1 MSDTRDI
8 MFSGIIWTFLRQSSL
23 QLFGIVEGIILA
35 RLLSPKDYG
44 LVAMPA
50 IFMAIS
56 GCFIDSGFATAL
68 VRDKSR
74 KAIDYS
80 TVFVTTVCM
89 TAFFSMLLCLCSGYI
104 ADFYNE
110 PILKSIVCANAILLF
125 LNSFL
130 SIQNTRLTIRMDF
143 KTQNIIRTITN
154 IVIGIV
160 VIICALCGMGVWSLV
175 WPNFLMPLLNGYLYY
190 RHDRWFPG
198 LRFSWQVWRK
208 YFSFGSK
215 LLVSNLVSVIYDN
228 IYPMVIGKK
237 FPAADLGYFSKA
249 SSYADLPSYTIRTI
263 VGPVAYP
270 VMSTIEE
277 DDKLRSSYSRLVAL
291 SCYLVFPLAFGL
303 AILAKPF
310 IIVLITEKWAPSI
323 VFLQLLCFA
332 KMWGPFEVL
341 SKDFLQVKGR
351 SDLFLKIELITKSL
365 SILALV
371 TCIPLGI
378 KAMCIGLVITSLSSF
393 LINIRYVNKVGGFSL
408 KIQLQNIAPA
418 LIYSSSMA
426 LIIYLVVS
434 QFQSYVVQLII
445 GIVTGAV
452 YYIFISKVTK
462 SRDYESVISI
472 VKEKIIKRLF
482 TKSKS

>member
-1 MSDTRDI
+1 
-8 MFSGIIWTFLRQSSL
+8 
-23 QLFGIVEGIILA
+23 
-35 RLLSPKDYG
+35 
-44 LVAMPA
+44 
-50 IFMAIS
+50 
-56 GCFIDSGFATAL
+56 
-68 VRDKSR
+68 
-74 KAIDYS
+74 
-80 TVFVTTVCM
+80 
-89 TAFFSMLLCLCSGYI
+89 
-104 ADFYNE
+104 
-110 PILKSIVCANAILLF
+110 
-125 LNSFL
+125 
-130 SIQNTRLTIRMDF
+130 
-143 KTQNIIRTITN
+143 
-154 IVIGIV
+154 
-160 VIICALCGMGVWSLV
+160 
-175 WPNFLMPLLNGYLYY
+175 
-190 RHDRWFPG
+190 
-198 LRFSWQVWRK
+198 
-208 YFSFGSK
+208 
-215 LLVSNLVSVIYDN
+215 
-228 IYPMVIGKK
+228 MVIGKK

-277 DDKLRSSYSRLVAL
+277 DDKLRSSYLRLVAL

-323 VFLQLLCFA
+323 VFLQLFCFA

>member
-1 MSDTRDI
+1 MSGTRDT
-8 MFSGIIWTFLRQSSL
+8 MFSGMIWTFLRQSSL
-23 QLFGIVEGIILA
+23 QIFSIAEGIILA
-35 RLLSPKDYG
+35 RILSPKDYG

-68 VRDKSR
+68 VRDKTR

-80 TVFVTTVCM
+80 TVFVTTVFM
-89 TAFFSMLLCLCSGYI
+89 TAFFSLLLCLCSGYI

-110 PILKSIVCANAILLF
+110 PILKTIVCANAVLLF

-130 SIQNTRLTIRMDF
+130 SIQNTRLTIKLDF
-143 KTQNIIRTITN
+143 KAQNIIRTVTN

-160 VIICALCGMGVWSLV
+160 VIICALCGMGIWSLV
-175 WPNFLMPLLNGYLYY
+175 WPNFIMPFLNGYLYY

-198 LRFSWQVWRK
+198 FKFSWRVWRK

-215 LLVSNLVSVIYDN
+215 LLISNLVSVIYDN
-228 IYPMVIGKK
+228 LYPMVIGKK
-237 FPAADLGYFSKA
+237 FPAADLGYFTKA
-249 SSYADLPSYTIRTI
+249 SSYAELPSYTIRTI

-270 VMSTIEE
+270 VMSAIEKE
-277 DDKLRSSYSRLVAL
+277 EELRTSYLRLVAL
-291 SCYLVFPLAFGL
+291 SCYLVFPLVFGM

-310 IIVLITEKWAPSI
+310 IMVLITEKWAPAI

-332 KMWGPFEVL
+332 RMWGPFVVL

-351 SDLFLKIELITKSL
+351 SDLFMKIELITKAL

-371 TCIPLGI
+371 ICIPIGI
-378 KAMCIGLVITSLSSF
+378 KAMCVGLVITSVFSMLVN
-393 LINIRYVNKVGGFSL
+393 LMYVNKVGGFSVKTQL
-408 KIQLQNIAPA
+408 KNIAPSI
-418 LIYSSSMA
+418 IYSSSMG
-426 LIIYLVVS
+426 LIIYLVIL
-434 QFQSYVVQLII
+434 QLQSYAAQLIVGIVI
-445 GIVTGAV
+445 GII

-462 SRDYESVISI
+462 SRDYKSVMSI
-472 VKEKIIKRLF
+472 VKEKIVKRF
-482 TKSKS
+482 VKKSWS

>member
-1 MSDTRDI
+1 
-8 MFSGIIWTFLRQSSL
+8 MFSGMIWTFLRQSSL
-23 QLFGIVEGIILA
+23 QIFSIAEGIILA
-35 RLLSPKDYG
+35 RILSPKDYG

-68 VRDKSR
+68 VRDKTR

-80 TVFVTTVCM
+80 TVFVTTVFM
-89 TAFFSMLLCLCSGYI
+89 TAFFSLLLCLCSGYI

-110 PILKSIVCANAILLF
+110 PILKTIVCANAVLLF

-130 SIQNTRLTIRMDF
+130 SIQNTRLTIKLDF
-143 KTQNIIRTITN
+143 KAQNIIRTVTN

-160 VIICALCGMGVWSLV
+160 VIICALCGMGIWSLV
-175 WPNFLMPLLNGYLYY
+175 WPNFIMPFLNGYLYY

-198 LRFSWQVWRK
+198 FKFSWRVWRK

-215 LLVSNLVSVIYDN
+215 LLISNLVSVIYDN
-228 IYPMVIGKK
+228 LYPMVIGKK
-237 FPAADLGYFSKA
+237 FPAADLGYFTKA
-249 SSYADLPSYTIRTI
+249 SSYAELPSYTIRTI

-270 VMSTIEE
+270 VMSAIEKE
-277 DDKLRSSYSRLVAL
+277 EELRTSYLRLVAL
-291 SCYLVFPLAFGL
+291 SCYLVFPLVFGM

-310 IIVLITEKWAPSI
+310 IMVLITEKWAPAI

-332 KMWGPFEVL
+332 RMWGPFVVL

-351 SDLFLKIELITKSL
+351 SDLFMKIELITKAL

-371 TCIPLGI
+371 ICIPIGI
-378 KAMCIGLVITSLSSF
+378 KAMCVGLVITSVFSMLVN
-393 LINIRYVNKVGGFSL
+393 LMYVEVVRCFSVKTQL
-408 KIQLQNIAPA
+408 KNIAPSI
-418 LIYSSSMA
+418 IYSSSMG
-426 LIIYLVVS
+426 LIIYLVIL
-434 QFQSYVVQLII
+434 QLQSYAAQLIVGIVI
-445 GIVTGAV
+445 GII

-462 SRDYESVISI
+462 SRDYKSVMSI
-472 VKEKIIKRLF
+472 VKEKIVKRF
-482 TKSKS
+482 VKKSWS